1 MEGLK
6 PSLGTRICYIRGN
19 FSSKLEKHDLVVHLW
34 VLIQLYL
41 IQPSVNEQPARPLSQ
56 SLTLRETSK
65 SPMSAP
71 VLLSQLPYHVYN
83 TASFLYQLKM

>member
-6 PSLGTRICYIRGN
+6 PSLGTRNCYIRGK
-19 FSSKLEKHDLVVHLW
+19 FSSKLENYDLVVHFW
-34 VLIQLYL
+34 ILIQLYL

-56 SLTLRETSK
+56 SLALRETSK
-65 SPMSAP
+65 SPISGP